1 MENVDLTLVDWSRLQ
16 FAVTAMFHWIFVPLT
31 LGLAFIIAIMESIYV
46 KTGNPEWKKITKF
59 WMTLFGINFAI
70 GVATGIILEFEF
82 GTNWSNYS
90 WFVGDIFGAPLAIEG
105 IMAFFM
111 ESTFIAIMFF
121 GWKKVSKKF
130 HLLSTWLVAF
140 GASLSALWILV
151 ANAWM
156 QNPVGMRFNPETARN
171 EMINFWD
178 VLFSPVAINKFLHT
192 ITSGYV
198 LAAIFVIGVSAWYL
212 LKKRHTVLVKRSIVV
227 AAVFGLIMSLMNIH
241 AGDESARQVA
251 DKQPMKF
258 AAMEGMYEGQ
268 TNAPL
273 VAIGFLE
280 KVEPDVANVNE
291 RKFAFSLEIPDM
303 LSYMAFLEAGAYVP
317 GIKDLVNG
325 YTKKNGDII
334 LSYHERMERGRIAI
348 NTLYNYKK
356 AKNIA
361 KESRANEMVRLAFQ
375 EKADSLGA
383 LFSDQVWLNNYF
395 AYFGYGYYDDP
406 KDLIPSV
413 PISFYSFHVMV
424 ILSGYFLL
432 IFILSL
438 INVLNGKLERR
449 KWILWAAILG
459 IPLVYIAQQAG
470 WVLAE
475 MGRQP
480 WVIQDLMPTIAAV
493 TKNSTSNVQI
503 TFWMFVVTFT
513 VLLIAELKIMLNV
526 IKKGPKEGGQ

>member
-1 MENVDLTLVDWSRLQ
+1 MDLDLGLIEWSRLQ

-31 LGLAFIIAIMESIYV
+31 LGLSFIIAIMESVYV
-46 KTGNPEWKKITKF
+46 RTSDQEWKKITKF

-121 GWKKVSKKF
+121 GWNKVGKRF
-130 HLLSTWLVAF
+130 HLLSTWLVAI

-156 QNPVGMRFNPETARN
+156 QHPVGMRFNPETARN
-171 EMINFWD
+171 EMVNFWE
-178 VLFSPVAINKFLHT
+178 VLFSPVAVNKFLHT

-198 LAAIFVIGVSAWYL
+198 LAAIFVIGVSAWYI
-212 LKKRHTVLVKRSIVV
+212 LKKRHILFAKRSMVV
-227 AAVFGLIMSLMNIH
+227 ATVFGLVMSLMNIH
-241 AGDESARQVA
+241 SGDESARQVA
-251 DKQPMKF
+251 EKQPMKF

-280 KVEPDVANVNE
+280 KVEPDRDRIGE
-291 RKFAFSLEIPDM
+291 RQFAFSIEIPDM
-303 LSYMAFLEAGAYVP
+303 LSYMAFLESGAFVP
-317 GIKDLVNG
+317 GIKDLIHG
-325 YTKKNGDII
+325 YEDKNGDMT
-334 LSYHERMERGRIAI
+334 LPYAERMRRGSIAI
-348 NTLYNYKK
+348 KTLFDYKQ

-361 KESRANEMVRLAFQ
+361 QNSEANEMIKMSFMA
-375 EKADSLGA
+375 KADSLKA
-383 LFSDQVWLNNYF
+383 LFYDPQWLDDYF
-395 AYFGYGYYDDP
+395 AYFGYGYYDNP
-406 KDLIPSV
+406 ADLIPSV
-413 PISFYSFHVMV
+413 PISFYSFHTMV
-424 ILSGYFLL
+424 ILSGLFLL
-432 IFILSL
+432 IFILGL
-438 INVLNGKLERR
+438 VFVIKDKIEKH
-449 KWILWAAILG
+449 KWFLWLSIAAI
-459 IPLVYIAQQAG
+459 PLAYLASQMG

-480 WVIQDLMPTIAAV
+480 WVIQDLMPTLSAV
-493 TKNSTSNVQI
+493 TKNSKGNVQI
-503 TFWMFVVTFT
+503 TFWLFVVTFT
-513 VLLIAELKIMLNV
+513 ILLIAELKIMLTQ
-526 IKKGPKEGGQ
+526 IKKGPKEGGH